1 MPDSPAERTIICRCE
16 DLSLAEIRATIA
28 AGAAGMDEIKRLTRC
43 GMGPCQ
49 GRTCRQLVAAEVARA
64 RGLAIAPVA
73 LPTFRP
79 PTKPVKLGVLLSAED
94 DADDADALPEDIG
107 FEDTEARAAA
117 CRPGEGAPDL
127 CGGGRHA

>member
-1 MPDSPAERTIICRCE
+1 MPDSPAKRTIICRCE

-64 RGLAIAPVA
+64 GGLDISQVA

-94 DADDADALPEDIG
+94 DAPEESG
-107 FEDTEARAAA
+107 SEEAQAAA

>member
-1 MPDSPAERTIICRCE
+1 VLDTTAERTIICRCE
-16 DLSLAEIRATIA
+16 DLSLADIRSMIA
-28 AGAAGMDEIKRLTRC
+28 EGVVGMDEIKRLTRC

-64 RGLAIAPVA
+64 TGRDIADVA

-79 PTKPVKLGVLLSAED
+79 PTKPVKLGVLLTEED
-94 DADDADALPEDIG
+94 DADDLSGPAAEL
-107 FEDTEARAAA
+107 AAA